1 MNAPDQSVAQL
12 IPVGI
17 SSAAN
22 MRTFMPSG
30 SVDLENNWMTSRVQ
44 TTMLSYPCAPCLAA
58 SNQSQL

>member
-1 MNAPDQSVAQL
+1 MNAPDQNVAQL

-30 SVDLENNWMTSRVQ
+30 SVDLENNWMNSRVQ
-44 TTMLSYPCAPCLAA
+44 TANLSYPCASCLAA
-58 SNQSQL
+58 ANESQR